1 MLTISGKVVGGRKA
15 LFSDFGVD
23 LPSDFGDSGVT
34 LRQLLE
40 RIVREQVKL
49 FRKRQQDNQ
58 FIRALTEKQI
68 AEQAQ
73 KGKID
78 SGGSDV
84 PVQEVDEEQ
93 AIGAALQAFEDGLYF
108 VILDE
113 VQQENLDAQVYPGPN
128 SKITFIRLTMLAG
141 G

>member
-1 MLTISGKVVGGRKA
+1 MLTITGRVVGGRKA

-23 LPSDFGDSGVT
+23 LPPGFGESGTT
-34 LRQLLE
+34 LRDLIE
-40 RIVREQVKL
+40 HVVREQVKL
-49 FRKRQQDNQ
+49 FRQRQQDRQ

-68 AEQAQ
+68 AQQAA
-73 KGKID
+73 KGKVD

-84 PVQEVDEEQ
+84 KPQEVDED
-93 AIGAALQAFEDGLYF
+93 AAVGAALQAFEDGLYF

-113 VQQENLDAQVYPGPN
+113 EQQQNLDAAVYPKSD
-128 SKITFIRLTMLAG
+128 SKITFIRLAMLAG